1 MTVDTTIRYQSAP
14 EGENFTFS
22 LSKPLNE
29 LSTTDIITAEAF
41 VGFTSFAHNQLCEG
55 NLSSGIPENNPNHC
69 FAWSNTD
76 PFGVFPTSWDG
87 TFWSYPANFPEG
99 VYMRNILVYR
109 SLNTGGGTSLLNTNE
124 SVRIVLEVTP
134 DEDTSMQKLEAV
146 TGTNGPFIQVRYN
159 SDQNAETRLTDYYYI
174 SPAVVLIA
182 NNVLYLFI
190 QRLGVAY
197 QAYNCWNT
205 MTAQGYRDGYQ
216 NFENSGTDH
225 QLGLGW
231 TRGLTDTPVTSNFV
245 IDSSAP
251 YAGSGHIS
259 GVNFNGR
266 TARLTL
272 SMGSSSGDIWHR
284 STLTLGLADVED
296 ANKDITKMYMAFS
309 GCRFKVDDVWYKP
322 IVEGGIVVGYT
333 DDMTVQ
339 SEWDTW
345 TKASG
350 HNVPSGPP
358 APPPSPLVSDEQ
370 VTGGTYYGGGF
381 LKIYACTKAELD
393 HLQSWM
399 SGGPA
404 GTGGTNPTTIQPN
417 MTPMQQMVGLTGFPI
432 VVEPES
438 SLYSTTFTFTDADN
452 TLVNTGWTTQK
463 AQLSAEEFYTGT
475 LTVKTWEKDDNNV
488 PWMDYSATVEC
499 YVPFC
504 GVVGLDPQVVMGNS
518 LKVKMWVDYVTGD
531 CSADVECN
539 KDGLWHPVA
548 YLSGHMG
555 ASEAMSAAA
564 YGQLMGARE
573 ANAHAMTQAV
583 IGGVK
588 NLVTGTINTATANYA
603 RGAGN
608 FNLPVPQGQSSAL
621 ARQISHAGGMASA
634 MGGYTGMA
642 AITSAIDLG
651 VSLTQQN
658 LDNRYNYEVAKN
670 SLGTTIMGSFGSSS
684 AWHFPMTPYI
694 KVTYPTPMSKDVTNY
709 GKTYGVPVHKTG
721 TLNDYHGYT
730 ICNNVDTSGIS
741 TATSEE
747 QALIKQFLESGVYLP

>member
-1 MTVDTTIRYQSAP
+1 MTVDATIRYQSAP

-29 LSTTDIITAEAF
+29 LSTSDIVSADAF
-41 VGFTSFAHNQLCEG
+41 VGFTSFAHNQLAEG
-55 NLSSGIPENNPNHC
+55 NLGTGIPENNPNHC
-69 FAWSNTD
+69 WAWSSSD
-76 PFGVFPTSWDG
+76 PFGVFPGSWDG

-109 SLNTGGGTSLLNTNE
+109 PLNTGGGASLTDTNDA
-124 SVRIVLEVTP
+124 VRIVLEVTP
-134 DEDTSMQKLEAV
+134 DADTSMQKLEAV
-146 TGTNGPFIQVRYN
+146 TGNNGPFIRVRYN
-159 SDQNAETRLTDYYYI
+159 NDQGAETRLTDYNYI
-174 SPAVVLIA
+174 SPAVVLVA
-182 NNVLYLFI
+182 NNILYLFV

-197 QAYNCWNT
+197 QEYTCWNT
-205 MTAQGYRDGYQ
+205 MTAQGYTGGYQ
-216 NFENSGTDH
+216 NFENSGADH
-225 QLGLGW
+225 RLGLGW
-231 TRGLTDTPVTSNFV
+231 TRGLADTSVLTGMI
-245 IDSSAP
+245 IDSQYP
-251 YAGSGHIS
+251 YAGSGHFNN
-259 GVNFNGR
+259 VDFNGR
-266 TARLTL
+266 RGQLNL
-272 SMGSSSGDIWHR
+272 STGASSGDIWHR
-284 STLTLGLADVED
+284 SNLTLSLTDVDE
-296 ANKDITKMYMAFS
+296 NKDITKMYLAFS
-309 GCRFKVDDVWYKP
+309 GCRFKVDDTWYKP
-322 IVEGGIVVGYT
+322 IVEGGIVTGYT

-393 HLQSWM
+393 HLQAWM

-417 MTPMQQMVGLTGFPI
+417 MAPMQQMVGLTGFPI
-432 VVEPES
+432 IVEPES

-452 TLVNTGWTTQK
+452 AAVNTGWTTQK
-463 AQLSAEEFYTGT
+463 AQLSAEEFYTGV
-475 LTVKTWEKDDNNV
+475 LTVKTWEKDDNDV

-504 GVVGLDPQVVMGNS
+504 GVVGLDPQVVMGNN
-518 LKVKMWVDYVTGD
+518 LKVRMWVDYITGD
-531 CSADVECN
+531 CSSYIECN
-539 KDGLWHPVA
+539 SDGLWHPVA
-548 YLSGHMG
+548 YMTGHVG

-608 FNLPVPQGQSSAL
+608 YSLPVPRGQSGFL
-621 ARQISHAGGMASA
+621 ANQISNAGGIMTSGYSA
-634 MGGYTGMA
+634 MA
-642 AITSAIDLG
+642 AITGAVDLG
-651 VSLTQQN
+651 VGLTQQS

-684 AWHFPMTPYI
+684 AWHFPLTPYI

-721 TLNDYHGYT
+721 TLDDYHGYT

>member
-1 MTVDTTIRYQSAP
+1 MTEDTTIRYQSAP

-29 LSTTDIITAEAF
+29 LSTSDIVSADAF
-41 VGFTSFAHNQLCEG
+41 VGFTSFAHNQLAEG
-55 NLSSGIPENNPNHC
+55 NLGTGIPENNPNHC
-69 FAWSNTD
+69 WAWSSSD

-109 SLNTGGGTSLLNTNE
+109 PLNTGGGASLTDTNDA
-124 SVRIVLEVTP
+124 VRIVLEVTP
-134 DEDTSMQKLEAV
+134 DADTSMQKLEAV
-146 TGTNGPFIQVRYN
+146 TGTYGPFIQVRYN
-159 SDQNAETRLTDYYYI
+159 NDQNAETRLTDYCYI

-182 NNVLYLFI
+182 NNILYLFV
-190 QRLGVAY
+190 QRLGVDY
-197 QAYNCWNT
+197 QGYTCWNT
-205 MTAQGYRDGYQ
+205 ITAQGYSGGYQ

-225 QLGLGW
+225 RLGLGW
-231 TRGLTDTPVTSNFV
+231 TRGLSDTPILTGMI
-245 IDSSAP
+245 IDSQSP
-251 YAGSGHIS
+251 YTGNGHFNN
-259 GVNFNGR
+259 VDFNGR
-266 TARLTL
+266 TAQLNL
-272 SMGSSSGDIWHR
+272 STGSSSGDIWHR
-284 STLTLGLADVED
+284 SNLTLSLTDVDE
-296 ANKDITKMYMAFS
+296 NKDITKMYMAFS
-309 GCRFKVDDVWYKP
+309 GCRFKVDGTWYKP
-322 IVEGGIVVGYT
+322 IVEGGIVTGYT
-333 DDMTVQ
+333 DDMTVR

-370 VTGGTYYGGGF
+370 VTGGT
-381 LKIYACTKAELD
+381 
-393 HLQSWM
+393 
-399 SGGPA
+399 
-404 GTGGTNPTTIQPN
+404 NPTTIQPN
-417 MTPMQQMVGLTGFPI
+417 MAPMQQMVGLTGFPI

-452 TLVNTGWTTQK
+452 AAVNTGWTTQK
-463 AQLSAEEFYTGT
+463 AQLSAEEFYTGV
-475 LTVKTWEKDDNNV
+475 LTVKSWEKDDNDV

-504 GVVGLDPQVVMGNS
+504 GVVGLDPQVVMGNN
-518 LKVKMWVDYVTGD
+518 LKVRMWVDYITGD
-531 CSADVECN
+531 CSAYVECN

-548 YLSGHMG
+548 YMTGHVG

-608 FNLPVPQGQSSAL
+608 YNLPVPRGQSGFL
-621 ARQISHAGGMASA
+621 ANQISNAGGLMTSGYSA
-634 MGGYTGMA
+634 MA
-642 AITSAIDLG
+642 AITGAVDLG
-651 VSLTQQN
+651 VGLTQQN

-684 AWHFPMTPYI
+684 AWHFPLTPYI
-694 KVTYPTPMSKDVTNY
+694 KVTYPTPMSKYVTNY

-721 TLNDYHGYT
+721 TLDDYHGYT

-741 TATSEE
+741 TATAEE